1 MTTQTAR
8 LNDPQ
13 APLPARDWA
22 ILFGLSVLWAGSFF
36 FYKIL
41 APLVPPFTLVFARMG
56 LSALTLL
63 PFVLAGQN
71 LRVAWHGAGRL
82 VLWFLALGLLNC
94 ALPFCLFAWSE
105 RTIPSGL
112 AALLNAPTPIM
123 TAVIAHVIRDERLT
137 KRTLAGVLLGFAGVA
152 VLIGPGIGALFDP
165 HADNLAILAEFAC
178 LLATLSYAIG
188 AVSARRLRGLSPL
201 QMAAGQASGAAL
213 LMAPLAIGVDRFWLL
228 PPIGV
233 TGWGGLIGIAV
244 LSTSLAYML
253 FFRLLASSGATRAA
267 LVTFLVPVTALLLG
281 LLFLNEPVQRR
292 DAPAIAL
299 IGLGLA
305 VIDGR
310 VLRRFARK
318 DATPAT

>member
-8 LNDPQ
+8 INDPQ

-22 ILFGLSVLWAGSFF
+22 ILFGLSLLWAGSFF
-36 FYKIL
+36 FYKVL
-41 APLVPPFTLVFARMG
+41 APIVPPFTLVFARMG

-63 PFVLAGQN
+63 PVLLMSQPIRFERRA
-71 LRVAWHGAGRL
+71 AWRL
-82 VLWFLALGLLNC
+82 SLWFLVLGLLNC

-112 AALLNAPTPIM
+112 AALLNAPTPIV

-137 KRTLAGVLLGFAGVA
+137 RRTLAGVLLGFAGVA

-165 HADNLAILAEFAC
+165 HADDLAILAEFAC
-178 LLATLSYAIG
+178 VLATLSYAVG

-201 QMAAGQASGAAL
+201 QMAGGQAAGGTV
-213 LMAPLAIGVDRFWLL
+213 LMAPLAIGVDRFWQL
-228 PPIGV
+228 PPIGAL
-233 TGWGGLIGIAV
+233 GWASLFGIAV
-244 LSTSLAYML
+244 LSTSLAYLL

-281 LLFLNEPVQRR
+281 LLFLGEPVQRR
-292 DAPAIAL
+292 DGPAIAL

-310 VLRRFARK
+310 LLRRFARK
-318 DATPAT
+318 DAAPAM